1 MRIEL
6 PPGLTNVIR
15 FPVERRARP
24 TLDLLREIAPD
35 AREVGNVAEAFGL
48 DYPVVGLRDAADAGT
63 AEYIHQHVPSEPGEV
78 RQVALQRVLEPLLTQ
93 AVAACRDAHDAA
105 VAAGEAQQ
113 QLVQAKTEGGFWIEA
128 LGQRADELSERAAEL
143 LVQAH
148 LCTEEAEGAARAVRI
163 AERGETWAPVD
174 RDAEFAEAFGLARSA

>member
-6 PPGLTNVIR
+6 LPGLTNVVR
-15 FPVERRARP
+15 FPVERRASP

-35 AREVGNVAEAFGL
+35 PREVGNVAEAFGL
-48 DYPVVGLRDAADAGT
+48 DYPIVGLRDAADADT
-63 AEYIHQHVPSEPGEV
+63 AEYIHGHVPNEPGKE
-78 RQVALQRVLEPLLTQ
+78 RQAALRDVLQPLLAQ
-93 AVAACRDAHDAA
+93 AVAACCDAHDAA

-113 QLVQAKTEGGFWIEA
+113 HLVHALTTGGFWIEPIS
-128 LGQRADELSERAAEL
+128 QRADELSERAAEL

-148 LCTEEAEGAARAVRI
+148 LRTEETEGAARAVRI
-163 AERGETWAPVD
+163 AQRDEAWAPVD

>member
-6 PPGLTNVIR
+6 LPGLINVIR

-35 AREVGNVAEAFGL
+35 SREVGNVAEAFGL
-48 DYPVVGLRDAADAGT
+48 NYPVVDLREASDAST
-63 AEYIHQHVPSEPGEV
+63 AEYIREHVPSEPDEV
-78 RQVALQRVLEPLLTQ
+78 RQAALQRVLAPLLTQ

-105 VAAGEAQQ
+105 VAAGEAHQ
-113 QLVQAKTEGGFWIEA
+113 QLVLAQIEDGFGIEA
-128 LGQRADELSERAAEL
+128 LGQRADALSERAAAL

-163 AERGETWAPVD
+163 AVQGGTWAPAD
-174 RDAEFAEAFGLARSA
+174 RNAEFAEAFGLAWKA

>member
-6 PPGLTNVIR
+6 LPGLTNVIR

-35 AREVGNVAEAFGL
+35 PREVGNVAEAFGL

-63 AEYIHQHVPSEPGEV
+63 AEYIREHVPSEPGEV
-78 RQVALQRVLEPLLTQ
+78 RRAALQRVLEPLLTQ
-93 AVAACRDAHDAA
+93 AVAACREAHDAA
-105 VAAGEAQQ
+105 VAASEVHQELVRAQ
-113 QLVQAKTEGGFWIEA
+113 TEGGYWVEP
-128 LGQRADELSERAAEL
+128 LETRAEELSGRAAEL

-148 LCTEEAEGAARAVRI
+148 LCSEEAEGAARAVRI